1 MPPKQKSVLDK
12 IRADQAKLRAALAVV
27 KGSAYSRLEEQNAKL
42 RRTAVHSRPVANS
55 SPRPRNVVSK
65 PEVATKVGTKPSA
78 NEVVSKPVVE
88 LPTKVGTKPSANEVV
103 SKPVVELPTKVSTK
117 PSANK
122 VVSKS
127 EVEPASKVATK
138 PSAYKVVKPPSR
150 KPSVIQRKAS
160 IAKKI
165 VTSKK
170 YLDSDDED
178 SVTES
183 QTESWVPA
191 GGHLPSST
199 TATGTATNTA
209 SKSVGIARIP
219 GWRVEKFTKQLGEF
233 LLMEVVTDDD
243 LFKVRVKTEDEGL
256 EELTDVYV
264 QFETAERAEEL
275 RGKIDGKML
284 DGRML
289 KVGSGK
295 N

>member
-1 MPPKQKSVLDK
+1 MPPKKKSVLDK

-42 RRTAVHSRPVANS
+42 RRTAVHSRPVGDS

-78 NEVVSKPVVE
+78 N
-88 LPTKVGTKPSANEVV
+88 
-103 SKPVVELPTKVSTK
+103 
-117 PSANK
+117 K

-127 EVEPASKVATK
+127 EVEPAPKVATK

-165 VTSKK
+165 VTNKK

-199 TATGTATNTA
+199 TATGTATDTA

-295 N
+295 K

>member
-27 KGSAYSRLEEQNAKL
+27 KGSAYNRLEEQNAKL
-42 RRTAVHSRPVANS
+42 RRTAVHSRPVADS

-78 NEVVSKPVVE
+78 NEVISMPVVE
-88 LPTKVGTKPSANEVV
+88 LPTKAGTKPSANEVV
-103 SKPVVELPTKVSTK
+103 SKPVVELPTKVGTK
-117 PSANK
+117 PSVNK

-127 EVEPASKVATK
+127 EVEPAPKVGTK

-165 VTSKK
+165 VTNKK

-191 GGHLPSST
+191 GGHLASST

-233 LLMEVVTDDD
+233 LLMEVVTGDD

-289 KVGSGK
+289 KVESGK
-295 N
+295 K

>member
-1 MPPKQKSVLDK
+1 M
-12 IRADQAKLRAALAVV
+12 
-27 KGSAYSRLEEQNAKL
+27 N
-42 RRTAVHSRPVANS
+42 
-55 SPRPRNVVSK
+55 
-65 PEVATKVGTKPSA
+65 
-78 NEVVSKPVVE
+78 
-88 LPTKVGTKPSANEVV
+88 
-103 SKPVVELPTKVSTK
+103 
-117 PSANK
+117 
-122 VVSKS
+122 
-127 EVEPASKVATK
+127 
-138 PSAYKVVKPPSR
+138 
-150 KPSVIQRKAS
+150 
-160 IAKKI
+160 
-165 VTSKK
+165 KK